1 MRRNDANY
9 IQQLHLQAPGESM
22 SRHPLQ
28 YRRQFLKF
36 LAASP
41 LLTSYEAFAQEVEQT
56 LGERLKDPSEVVN
69 VFEMEMIARENV
81 PPAHFGYLIS
91 GVDSDRTLHSNQMG
105 YSRYQ
110 IRPRRL
116 VNVSRIDTS
125 INFLGAVAASPI
137 TLSPVGSC
145 GAFHKD
151 GETGAAR
158 AATAKNTHM
167 TLSTQASDPIEDV
180 MAARNGQSLWF
191 QLYSTNVW
199 ENTVAMLQRAER
211 AGCTTVCFT
220 VDLPG
225 GRNTETSTILAR
237 EDDRF
242 CEECHYPGKQK
253 PMLEGLA
260 QSGLVDPTMTW
271 EVIARMKDVTRM
283 NVMVK
288 GIEIAEDAQAAVR
301 AGVDGIIVSNHGG
314 RATDTGRGTIE
325 CLPEVVA
332 AVNGR
337 VPVMVDGGIRRGT
350 DVFKALA
357 LGATAVGIG
366 RPYCWGLGAFGQAGV
381 ERVIDLLN
389 RELAICMRG
398 SGTTS
403 LSAIDA
409 SWVQDTGQHNPDA
422 LFVDHY

>member
-1 MRRNDANY
+1 MSQHQFKLRRD
-9 IQQLHLQAPGESM
+9 
-22 SRHPLQ
+22 
-28 YRRQFLKF
+28 FLKF

-41 LLTSYEAFAQEVEQT
+41 LLGSYEAFAAEVEQT
-56 LGERLKDPSEVVN
+56 LGQRLKDPSEVIN
-69 VFEMEMIARENV
+69 IFEMEAIAREKV
-81 PPAHFGYLIS
+81 PPAHFGYLNS
-91 GVDSDRTLHSNQMG
+91 GVDSDLTLHANQMG

-125 INFLGAVAASPI
+125 ISFLGAEAGSPI
-137 TLSPVGSC
+137 TLSPIGSA
-145 GAFHKD
+145 GSMHSDA
-151 GETGAAR
+151 ETGAAR
-158 AATAKNTHM
+158 AATAKNTHV
-167 TLSTQASDPIEDV
+167 TLSTQASDTIEDV
-180 MAARNGQSLWF
+180 AAARNGQSLWF
-191 QLYSTNVW
+191 QLYSTSKW
-199 ENTVAMLQRAER
+199 EYTVAMLQRAER
-211 AGCTTVCFT
+211 AGCTSVCFT

-225 GRNTETSTILAR
+225 GRNTETQAILAR

-253 PMLEGLA
+253 PMFEGFDM
-260 QSGLVDPTMTW
+260 QGVGLVDSTMTW
-271 EVIARMKDVTRM
+271 DVIGRMKDATRM
-283 NVMVK
+283 NVIVK
-288 GIEIAEDAQAAVR
+288 GIEVGEDASAAVA
-301 AGVDGIIVSNHGG
+301 AGADGVIVSNHGG

-337 VPVMVDGGIRRGT
+337 IPVMVDGGIRRGT

-403 LSAIDA
+403 LAEITS
-409 SWVQDTGQHNPDA
+409 SYVQDTGQHNPDS
-422 LFVDHY
+422 LLVRWNG

>member
-1 MRRNDANY
+1 
-9 IQQLHLQAPGESM
+9 M
-22 SRHPLQ
+22 SRHPFQ
-28 YRRQFLKF
+28 YRRQFLQF

-41 LLTSYEAFAQEVEQT
+41 LLTRYEAFAAEVEET
-56 LGERLKDPSEVVN
+56 LGQRLKDPSEVIN
-69 VFEMEMIARENV
+69 VFEMEAIARENV
-81 PPAHFGYLIS
+81 PPAHFGYLAS
-91 GVDSDRTLHSNQMG
+91 GVDSDLTLHSNQMG
-105 YSRYQ
+105 YSRYL

-116 VNVSRIDTS
+116 VDVAQIDTK
-125 INFLGAVAASPI
+125 NNLLGAVADSPI
-137 TLSPVGSC
+137 TLSPIGSC

-151 GETGAAR
+151 AESGAAR
-158 AATAKNTHM
+158 ASAAKNTHM
-167 TLSTQASDPIEDV
+167 IISTQASDTIEDV
-180 MAARNGQSLWF
+180 MAARGGQPLWF

-199 ENTVAMLQRAER
+199 DNTVAMLQRAER

-225 GRNTETSTILAR
+225 GRNVETQTLLGR

-242 CEECHYPGKQK
+242 CEDCHYPGQQK

-260 QSGLVDPTMTW
+260 PGGLVDPTMTW
-271 EVIARMKDVTRM
+271 AVIRRMKDATSM

-288 GIEIAEDAQAAVR
+288 GIEVAEDAEAAVA
-301 AGVDGIIVSNHGG
+301 AGADGVIVSNHGG
-314 RATDTGRGTIE
+314 RATDTGHGTIE
-325 CLPEVVA
+325 CLSEVVA

-337 VPVMVDGGIRRGT
+337 IPVMVDGGIRRGT

-357 LGATAVGIG
+357 LGASAVGIG

-389 RELAICMRG
+389 REFAICMRG

-403 LSAIDA
+403 LSAIN
-409 SWVQDTGQHNPDA
+409 SGYIIDTGRINPDH
-422 LFVDHY
+422 LG